1 MGPGPRHLKR
11 SIKQLQLIEAG
22 SASVKTLK
30 TQFNILLKQ
39 TAVAREKR

>member
-11 SIKQLQLIEAG
+11 SIEQLQLIEAG

-30 TQFNILLKQ
+30 IQHFTETNCCCQGKEV
-39 TAVAREKR
+39 T

>member
-11 SIKQLQLIEAG
+11 DTEQLQPIEAG

-30 TQFNILLKQ
+30 TQCNIFLKQ
-39 TAVAREKR
+39 TATAKEKR